1 MINIKENR
9 SQNPE
14 FIIRTGSKGQ
24 RHKGQRTGSEKKPFP
39 LTPEFFF

>member
-24 RHKGQRTGSEKKPFP
+24 RHKGTKDRFRKKAIP
-39 LTPEFFF
+39 